1 MAQYSTELLLSLKAT
16 LKPVFEIHFPD
27 FVNKFEANGMMDEA
41 LNEYAEQLVGER
53 ITTEM
58 LKRGIKRLKK
68 CQFRPKPYDFAMLCK
83 PTAEDLGLP
92 GVRDCFDEIVAR
104 WGKFRHEAK
113 KPPFSHRLVE
123 IISERVGYQS
133 YLLKSDEF
141 FELVSGEYSYW
152 FDRAMRGDLP
162 APAKALEFKR
172 IEKSVIEAV
181 IADGW
186 TPPVD
191 SPVQRRINELRLLRA
206 ESANNKNMKGA
217 A

>member
-1 MAQYSTELLLSLKAT
+1 MSRYSTELLNSLKAT
-16 LKPVFEIHFPD
+16 LKPVFEIHFAE
-27 FVNKFEANGMMDEA
+27 FVNKFEATGMMDRVLA
-41 LNEYAEQLVGER
+41 EYAEQLIDER
-53 ITTEM
+53 ITGEM

-83 PTAEDLGLP
+83 PTAEDLGVP
-92 GVRDCFDEIVAR
+92 GVRACFDEIVAR
-104 WGKFRHEAK
+104 WGKYRHETK

-123 IISERVGYQS
+123 IISERIGYQS

-141 FELVSGEYSYW
+141 FDLVSAEYSYW

-162 APAKALEFKR
+162 LPAKALEFKR
-172 IEKSVIEAV
+172 NETSVIESV

-186 TPPVD
+186 IPPVD

-206 ESANNKNMKGA
+206 ESANNKDLKGA